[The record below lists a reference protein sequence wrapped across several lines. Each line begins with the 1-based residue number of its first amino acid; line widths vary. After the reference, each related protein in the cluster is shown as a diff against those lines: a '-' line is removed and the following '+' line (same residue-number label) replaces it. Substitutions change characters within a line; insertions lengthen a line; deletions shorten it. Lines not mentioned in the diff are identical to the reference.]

1 MSSKR
6 KGKSRRHRA
15 RKMRGFKPFVE
26 TQEGTLQ
33 VPFGEFSVLSSLQE
47 GALTA
52 FEAMTQLTLGYRSN
66 WESGKTWRTSQE
78 TLAGC
83 LSVSRRY
90 VRETLSRLKSSEWL
104 SVAREPC
111 QTRATVYQLLPH
123 KCSPAMVPT
132 DSDGRPLMF
141 AVPRGKGG
149 PFERLFSGDISWKAC
164 LVWLRLK
171 LKSDWRTGVS
181 DAVSLRELASSVKLG
196 MQTLCDVL
204 KELVTAGMLKRL
216 SESYERSVWQLY
228 PRPPENSGKR
238 KRSSHQHLR
247 SRTTGMRA
255 EGDWRYSYNE
265 QYRVNV
271 VSGEVE
277 HKPSRKRGLWRRV
290 RHERRHEIPL
300 PIQRAFNLAVEV
312 SARVRSV
319 FGDTD
324 SAVSDTDSAV
334 SDTDSAVS

>member
-6 KGKSRRHRA
+6 KGKSRRNRA
-15 RKMRGFKPFVE
+15 RKMRGVKPFVE

-33 VPFGEFSVLSSLQE
+33 VPFGEFSVLSALQE
-47 GALTA
+47 GAVTA

-66 WESGKTWRTSQE
+66 WESGKSWRTSQA

-90 VRETLSRLKSSEWL
+90 VRETLARLKSSEWL

-132 DSDGRPLMF
+132 DSDGRPLSF
-141 AVPRGKGG
+141 AVPRGAGG

-181 DAVSLRELASSVKLG
+181 DAVSLRDLASSVRMG
-196 MQTLCDVL
+196 METLSSVL
-204 KELVTAGMLKRL
+204 KELVGAGMLKRL
-216 SESYERSVWQLY
+216 SESYQKSVFQLY
-228 PRPPENSGKR
+228 PKPPEKKPVKRRKPASGR
-238 KRSSHQHLR
+238 KE
-247 SRTTGMRA
+247 RTMRA
-255 EGDWRYSYNE
+255 EGDWRYSHNE

-271 VSGEVE
+271 VSGDIEF
-277 HKPSRKRGLWRRV
+277 KPSRKRGLWQLV

-300 PIQRAFNLAVEV
+300 PIQRAFKLAVEV
-312 SARVRSV
+312 AARCRSV

-324 SAVSDTDSAV
+324 SAISDTDSAISDTDSAV
-334 SDTDSAVS
+334 G